1 MLYGLSPMFLVT
13 CARMLASMS
22 ASDPRVDTPPLNW
35 SDLGVSELPTGTV
48 TLLLADVEGSTGL
61 WETQPEAMTAAFAS
75 LDRALS
81 DLVAAYGGVRPIEQ
95 GEGDSFVIAFGRA
108 GQPHPHRQ
116 LECQLRG
123 DRGVNRGPRRGERG
137 THPVAGVL
145 EQPASVRL
153 DRLA

>member
-1 MLYGLSPMFLVT
+1 MFLVT
-13 CARMLASMS
+13 CVRMLASMS

-48 TLLLADVEGSTGL
+48 TLLLADVEGSTGM

-95 GEGDSFVIAFGRA
+95 GEGQSKRVFVSSWSRC
-108 GQPHPHRQ
+108 R
-116 LECQLRG
+116 
-123 DRGVNRGPRRGERG
+123 
-137 THPVAGVL
+137 
-145 EQPASVRL
+145 
-153 DRLA
+153 